1 MKNSTIDSFFNSASD
16 PEVAGKVRGA
26 ILAEKNDFKSPK
38 MATQG
43 LPTPTTLNKTSL
55 VDPPPLPTLSFST
68 CTLVTS
74 T

>member
-1 MKNSTIDSFFNSASD
+1 MKNSAIDSFFNSASD
-16 PEVAGKVRGA
+16 PEVGGKFRRA

-43 LPTPTTLNKTSL
+43 LPTPMTLNKTSV

-74 T
+74 N